1 MSREQLRFE
10 DYLLLTLLMGLFVA
24 FSLFYNANQKFSFDQ
39 VQMLLKGFN
48 AVINGEYLP
57 FGNETTVMGN
67 IPGKLSSWLIG
78 FPLKLFAQTWSI
90 VVFQL
95 LLRLLAIALFINA
108 LGILFERKIVLL
120 GTFLFALSPWVLYQT
135 VLYNQAY
142 LLFGSVL
149 ALNAL
154 VHLRSRDS
162 NSRSRSRRSGGFDLG
177 SFFYTF
183 ILVLAI
189 GYCFQLQF
197 SWPILVAITL
207 FMWLRRDIKF
217 SYIGLALGCG
227 LMVWLLLPYCKE
239 VLTNTTLL
247 TNTNPN
253 SSSHY
258 LGYGLVHVYP
268 LFLSLL
274 YWFRFG
280 SLLIMDQ
287 AIYSGLSDNMSLG
300 FTIVHYAWIGFAFLV
315 GGLSLLY
322 AVYGNYFVMTR
333 FRVSNSSERLR
344 FVRGLTISSI
354 WAVFLVSAI
363 SPMVL
368 NLGQISLLL
377 PFALLPVLAFMSVRP
392 MGLKLYFW
400 VAVIFFALANG
411 IGSTNS
417 EKFDYHQQ
425 FSANVYRTCL
435 LGFSAQ
441 QCENYAQSLSAEQ
454 VEMIKQQTKQ
464 DPRVIK
470 RVLEG
475 IIPAAEDNFVLND
488 PSFIQLFGG
497 DSVTPVIAPASNLTV
512 PKNPAA
518 APVVS
523 VTVRPNAQ
531 AQVQAQG
538 QNQDAD
544 KAVKADKADK
554 VESQTAKESGH
565 EIVIRPN
572 AAPAPAPVTPSQP
585 ATQITVREVP
595 HAAQPIAPVESKGA
609 DKGKTSSGKTS
620 GRNVIID
627 KGNGASGELI
637 IN

>member
-24 FSLFYNANQKFSFDQ
+24 FSLFYNANQKFSFDH
-39 VQMLLKGFN
+39 VQMLLKGFH

-78 FPLKLFAQTWSI
+78 FPLKIFAQTWSI

-95 LLRLLAIALFINA
+95 LIRLLAIVLFINA

-149 ALNAL
+149 VLNAL
-154 VHLRSRDS
+154 VHLRSIDGNRG
-162 NSRSRSRRSGGFDLG
+162 SRSGRTKGFNLG
-177 SFFYTF
+177 RFFYTL

-189 GYCFQLQF
+189 GYCFQLQL
-197 SWPILVAITL
+197 SWPILVIITL
-207 FMWLRRDIKF
+207 FMWLRRDIKI
-217 SYIGLALGCG
+217 SYIGFAIGCG
-227 LMVWLLLPYCKE
+227 LMVWFLLPYFREICS
-239 VLTNTTLL
+239 NPSLL
-247 TNTNPN
+247 TNTALG

-258 LGYGLVHVYP
+258 LGYGIVHVYP

-280 SLLIMDQ
+280 SLLVMDQ
-287 AIYSGLSDNMSLG
+287 AIYASMSESMSMG
-300 FTIVHYAWIGFAFLV
+300 FTIIYYAWIGFAFLV
-315 GGLSLLY
+315 GCLTLLY
-322 AVYGNYFVMTR
+322 AIYGNYFVITR

-344 FVRGLTISSI
+344 FVRGLAISSI
-354 WAVFLVSAI
+354 WAVLLMAAI

-368 NLGQISLLL
+368 SFWQILLLL

-392 MGLKLYFW
+392 MGLKLFFW
-400 VAVIFFALANG
+400 VAVIFFAFSNG
-411 IGSTNS
+411 IGASNS

-425 FSANVYRTCL
+425 FNANVYRTCL

-441 QCENYAQSLSAEQ
+441 QCINYTHGLSAEQ
-454 VEMIKQQTKQ
+454 VEVISQQTKQ

-475 IIPAAEDNFVLND
+475 IIPSDEENFVIND
-488 PSFIQLFGG
+488 PAFIHAFGD
-497 DSVTPVIAPASNLTV
+497 DSVTLMIAPASKV
-512 PKNPAA
+512 PEPTDPSSTISATIHSN
-518 APVVS
+518 
-523 VTVRPNAQ
+523 T
-531 AQVQAQG
+531 
-538 QNQDAD
+538 QDQSQ
-544 KAVKADKADK
+544 DK
-554 VESQTAKESGH
+554 VESQTLQESGH
-565 EIVIRPN
+565 EIVIKPED
-572 AAPAPAPVTPSQP
+572 ATPAQNSLSQVVTP
-585 ATQITVREVP
+585 IMVRQVP
-595 HAAQPIAPVESKGA
+595 HAAQPILDDNNEADQGNSSSVES
-609 DKGKTSSGKTS
+609 SGH
-620 GRNVIID
+620 NVIID
-627 KGNGASGELI
+627 NGSGVSGELI